1 MFTQLISFTVVN
13 GGVIDQWPIFY
24 TSRQSTDPQKRNQI
38 NQNDSRDPQ
47 KRNYSVYKHYLT
59 NRKTQVGNSP
69 TPRIEITEI
78 TVFMYLP
85 VGLIV
90 FINTVIAFAF

>member
-1 MFTQLISFTVVN
+1 VFTQLITFTVVN

-38 NQNDSRDPQ
+38 NQKRNQINQNDSTEPQ

-59 NRKTQVGNSP
+59 NRKIQVGNLP

-78 TVFMYLP
+78 TVF
-85 VGLIV
+85 
-90 FINTVIAFAF
+90 INTIKPTRRYK